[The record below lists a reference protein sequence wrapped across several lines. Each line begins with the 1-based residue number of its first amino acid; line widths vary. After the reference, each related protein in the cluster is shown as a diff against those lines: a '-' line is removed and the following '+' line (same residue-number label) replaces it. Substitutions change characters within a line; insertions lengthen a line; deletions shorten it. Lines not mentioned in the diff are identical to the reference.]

1 MHGLVGSAVAQA
13 LAGRPDRPSVTVM
26 GLGYIGLPTAALL
39 ASKGF
44 PVLGVDIRDDWVAA
58 LRDGT
63 ALLHEPGLAPLVE
76 RGLAMGLLQPSRTP
90 GPSDVILICVPTP
103 LDPERRPVLDMV
115 FAALD
120 AAAPQCAPGQLIVL
134 ESTVPVGTTFKLA
147 ERLAQLRPDLACPG
161 LSAEP
166 DIAIAYCPE
175 RALPGRVLAEIDHNS
190 RCVGGLTPAC
200 AERARDFYAGFVS
213 GAVTC
218 TDVRTAELVKL
229 AENAFR
235 DTNIAFANE
244 LSMLCDQLEIDVRE
258 VIGLANRHPRVDIL
272 SPGPGVGGHCVAVD
286 PWFAISAAPDTTRL
300 MRMARDVNEAKTAH
314 VLARVEAMLSRRPQA
329 RIACLGLAFKADIGD
344 LRESPALA
352 IVSRLAE
359 RHGERVR
366 VVEPHIETLPGS
378 LLDNGAALWAL
389 ENALAASEIAVL
401 LVDHAAFKAVPKPA
415 RAHLEILDTRGAW
428 RDLTS

>member
-1 MHGLVGSAVAQA
+1 MHGLVGTAVAQA
-13 LAGRPDRPSVTVM
+13 LAARPDRPSVTVM
-26 GLGYIGLPTAALL
+26 GLGYVGLPTAALL

-63 ALLHEPGLAPLVE
+63 AMLHEPGLGPLVE
-76 RGLAMGLLQPSRTP
+76 RGLAMGLLRPAIAVAPSE
-90 GPSDVILICVPTP
+90 VVLICVPTP
-103 LDPERRPVLDMV
+103 LDAHRQPVLDMI

-120 AAAPQCAPGQLIVL
+120 AISPHVARGTLIIL
-134 ESTVPVGTTFKLA
+134 ESTVPVGTTQKLA
-147 ERLAQLRPDLACPG
+147 ERLAGLRPDLACPG
-161 LSAEP
+161 VSPKP

-175 RALPGRVLAEIDHNS
+175 RALPGSVLEEIARNP

-213 GAVTC
+213 GPVTC
-218 TDVRTAELVKL
+218 TDARTAELVKL

-244 LSMLCDQLEIDVRE
+244 LSMLCDALAIDVRE

-286 PWFAISAAPDTTRL
+286 PWFAIAAAPDTTRL
-300 MRMARDVNEAKTAH
+300 MRMAREVNDAKTAH
-314 VLARVEAMLSRRPQA
+314 VLARLKAMLARRPQG

-352 IVSRLAE
+352 IVTSLAE
-359 RHGERVR
+359 RHGDRLLI
-366 VVEPHIETLPGS
+366 VEPHIEALPHQLAGTGATLVP
-378 LLDNGAALWAL
+378 LDK
-389 ENALAASEIAVL
+389 ALAASGIAVL
-401 LVDHAAFKAVPKPA
+401 LVDHAAFKAVPKSA
-415 RAHLEILDTRGAW
+415 RAHLDILDTRGIW
-428 RDLTS
+428 RDATS